1 MKLIA
6 VGNLKE
12 TYLRNM
18 QEKFIKNI
26 PDFTLTELKAEP
38 VKDNVLKALD
48 IEAERILKKISPNE
62 YVVLCDLAGKKVTED
77 LIKRDLN
84 FENVTFVIGSSYG
97 LSEKVKR
104 RADVRYNF
112 SNMTFPHQLF
122 RMVLL
127 EILSNIAL
135 ER

>member
-48 IEAERILKKISPNE
+48 IEAERILKKIYPNE

>member
-77 LIKRDLN
+77 LIKRDLK

-127 EILSNIAL
+127 EILSNIVL

>member
-1 MKLIA
+1 M
-6 VGNLKE
+6 
-12 TYLRNM
+12 
-18 QEKFIKNI
+18 
-26 PDFTLTELKAEP
+26 
-38 VKDNVLKALD
+38 
-48 IEAERILKKISPNE
+48 
-62 YVVLCDLAGKKVTED
+62 AGKKVTED
-77 LIKRDLN
+77 LIKRDLK

-127 EILSNIAL
+127 EILSNITL
-135 ER
+135 

>member
-48 IEAERILKKISPNE
+48 IEAERILKKIYPNE

-77 LIKRDLN
+77 LIKRDLK

>member
-48 IEAERILKKISPNE
+48 IEAERILKRISPNE

-77 LIKRDLN
+77 LIKRDLK

>member
-48 IEAERILKKISPNE
+48 VEAERILKKISPNE
-62 YVVLCDLAGKKVTED
+62 
-77 LIKRDLN
+77 
-84 FENVTFVIGSSYG
+84 
-97 LSEKVKR
+97 
-104 RADVRYNF
+104 
-112 SNMTFPHQLF
+112 
-122 RMVLL
+122 
-127 EILSNIAL
+127 
-135 ER
+135 

>member
-77 LIKRDLN
+77 LIKRDLK

-127 EILSNIAL
+127 EILSNITL
-135 ER
+135 

>member
-26 PDFTLTELKAEP
+26 PDFTLTELKAET

-77 LIKRDLN
+77 LIKRDLK

>member
-77 LIKRDLN
+77 LIKRDLK

>member
-48 IEAERILKKISPNE
+48 VEAERILKKISPNE

-77 LIKRDLN
+77 LIKRDLK

-127 EILSNIAL
+127 EILSNITL
-135 ER
+135 